1 MLWNIPSLDCEYVL
15 FSLVALQD
23 EQTGDPETEHTW
35 QKLKSREM
43 QTSADEGEQILNELT
58 NHEPFGIVQSEIWII
73 LNVIV
78 NW

>member
-1 MLWNIPSLDCEYVL
+1 MGL
-15 FSLVALQD
+15 
-23 EQTGDPETEHTW
+23 PETEHTW

-43 QTSADEGEQILNELT
+43 QTSADEGEQIVKELT

-73 LNVIV
+73 LNVRV